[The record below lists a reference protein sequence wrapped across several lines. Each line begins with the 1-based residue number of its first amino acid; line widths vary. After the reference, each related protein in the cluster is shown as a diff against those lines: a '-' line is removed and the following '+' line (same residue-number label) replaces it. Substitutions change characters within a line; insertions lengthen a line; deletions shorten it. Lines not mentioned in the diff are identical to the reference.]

1 MVKIMTDSSALY
13 TREEA
18 RAMGIEA
25 IPLCINLGDW
35 EGYDLHMDMERFY
48 AGIQSGLIPKS
59 SQPSIGEVLETYEAY
74 PDQPIINITI
84 ADGLSGTYQSACSV
98 KEMAK
103 NNENITVFNT
113 RTLCGPHRYMI
124 ERILQ
129 MAKDGLGVAEII
141 AWLEKAADSAES
153 FLIPQDF
160 SFLKRGGRL
169 TPLAA
174 TIGGLLKL
182 KPVLHTTKDGMR
194 LDKFCVKRTLSSSV
208 RDIIG
213 YLKKKQIGAE
223 HILYV
228 SHANAKKD
236 VKDVIDMLAES
247 FPKVEIRTL
256 ELSPAF
262 VTQGG
267 PGCIAIQFIKKIQ

>member
-1 MVKIMTDSSALY
+1 MTDSSALY
-13 TREEA
+13 NVEEA
-18 RAMGIEA
+18 KNMGIEA
-25 IPLCINLGDW
+25 VPLCINLGEW
-35 EGYDLHMDMERFY
+35 EGYDLQMDMERFY
-48 AGIQSGLIPKS
+48 AGIKSGLVPKS
-59 SQPSIGEVLETYEAY
+59 SQPSIGEVLEAYEAY
-74 PDQPIINITI
+74 PDQPILNITI
-84 ADGLSGTYQSACSV
+84 ADGLSGTYQSACSA
-98 KEMAK
+98 KEMAT
-103 NNENITVFNT
+103 NSENITVFNT
-113 RTLCGPHRYMI
+113 RTLCGPHRYMVD
-124 ERILQ
+124 RIIQ
-129 MAKDGLGVAEII
+129 MAKDGKGVTEILS
-141 AWLEKAADSAES
+141 WLEKAADSAES

-160 SFLKRGGRL
+160 SFLRRGGRL

-182 KPVLHTTKDGMR
+182 KPVLHATEDGKR

-208 RDIIG
+208 KDIIV

-228 SHANAKKD
+228 SHANALKDMRD
-236 VKDVIDMLAES
+236 VKQMLVES